1 MFSHFYFTP
10 FKLVNTG
17 MWVWKKKPIRE
28 KKETEKI
35 CFSFRDIHYR
45 NWKFCYAARCGA
57 GWIFAGWGWTAP
69 PHCHPNFNPKKKEE
83 KEAWNLLKLRKS
95 HRSANLRGIKLDS
108 SVGIFGV
115 TCPSLLNGVWIR
127 QIKILG
133 HRATVILIKCYARMI
148 THTP

>member
-57 GWIFAGWGWTAP
+57 GYFCGLRLNRPAP
-69 PHCHPNFNPKKKEE
+69 LPSQFQSKKKGRKRSLKSAEIEE
-83 KEAWNLLKLRKS
+83 KSQICQPKGNKTRFFRWYFWCHLS
-95 HRSANLRGIKLDS
+95 FSAKWRLDKTNQDS
-108 SVGIFGV
+108 G
-115 TCPSLLNGVWIR
+115 
-127 QIKILG
+127 
-133 HRATVILIKCYARMI
+133 A
-148 THTP
+148 